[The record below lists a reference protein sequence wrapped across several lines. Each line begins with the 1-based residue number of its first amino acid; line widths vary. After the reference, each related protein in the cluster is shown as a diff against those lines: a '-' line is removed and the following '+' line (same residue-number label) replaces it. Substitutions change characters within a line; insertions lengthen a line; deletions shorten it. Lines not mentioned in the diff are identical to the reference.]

1 MESQVDFHHRRT
13 SAFICGPINVPRRE
27 RGIAMPRVGPYSPAS
42 MNRSLLRFAVLTTAL
57 ALATG
62 CRKKEADTELADEAE
77 SALPP
82 AEQVTTPD
90 LAKTAALTEGTAG
103 NADFEAWFKK
113 HHLDLNDPKML
124 DADTDGDGFSN
135 RDEFLADSDPHDA
148 NSMPGIHKTIR
159 LKEFSE
165 VRLPLI
171 VESVDGERARIRRTD
186 GDGKADL
193 IKTGDMLHGM
203 PLRVERVEKVQD
215 TDKEGQPIDR
225 SLVVLEDT
233 GTKERLT
240 LVKDMPARTA
250 ASYAMLTS
258 ADGNTTLKVKQG
270 DTFKWPGDDTAT
282 YKVIDLRE
290 DQVVLQQLENKKMWT
305 VSRSDKGPAK

>member
-1 MESQVDFHHRRT
+1 
-13 SAFICGPINVPRRE
+13 
-27 RGIAMPRVGPYSPAS
+27 
-42 MNRSLLRFAVLTTAL
+42 MNRLYRPL
-57 ALATG
+57 ALLVVVLLAVSG
-62 CRKKEADTELADEAE
+62 CRKKRSEEEVAEEAE

-82 AEQVTTPD
+82 TEQVT
-90 LAKTAALTEGTAG
+90 KTEPVPAGKPVEGTAG

-135 RDEFLADSDPHDA
+135 RDEFLADTDPNDPH
-148 NSMPGIHKTIR
+148 SMPGIHKVIR

-171 VESVDGERARIRRTD
+171 VESVTGERATIRRTD
-186 GDGKADL
+186 GEGKAETVK
-193 IKTGDMLHGM
+193 IGDTVHGL
-203 PLRVERVEKVQD
+203 PLKVEKIEQIND
-215 TDKEGQPIDR
+215 TDKEGKPIDR
-225 SLVVLEDT
+225 SLVVLEDA
-233 GTKERLT
+233 GSKERLT

-250 ASYAMLTS
+250 ASFAMLTS
-258 ADGNTTLKVKQG
+258 ADGNTTIKVKQG
-270 DTFKWPGDDTAT
+270 DTFNWPGDSTAT

-305 VSRSDKGPAK
+305 VTRDNEKK

>member
-1 MESQVDFHHRRT
+1 
-13 SAFICGPINVPRRE
+13 
-27 RGIAMPRVGPYSPAS
+27 
-42 MNRSLLRFAVLTTAL
+42 MNRSLLRLTAVTA
-57 ALATG
+57 ALVLSTG
-62 CRKKEADTELADEAE
+62 CRKKDPADEVAEEAE

-82 AEQVTTPD
+82 TEQVTP
-90 LAKTAALTEGTAG
+90 AAEPAALPIEGTAG

-113 HHLDLNDPKML
+113 HKLNLNDPKML
-124 DADTDGDGFSN
+124 DADPDGDGFSN

-148 NSMPGIHKTIR
+148 NSFPGIHKTIR
-159 LKEFSE
+159 LKEFTE

-171 VESVDGERARIRRTD
+171 VEAVEGEKARIRRTD
-186 GDGKADL
+186 GDGKAESV
-193 IKTGDMLHGM
+193 KAGDTVSGL
-203 PLRVERVEKVQD
+203 PLKVERVEVIHD
-215 TDKEGQPIDR
+215 TDKEGKPIDR
-225 SLVVLEDT
+225 SIVVLEDT

-250 ASYAMLTS
+250 ASFAMLTS

-282 YKVIDLRE
+282 YKVIDLRD

-305 VSRSDKGPAK
+305 VARNGKPAAADAPK

>member
-1 MESQVDFHHRRT
+1 
-13 SAFICGPINVPRRE
+13 
-27 RGIAMPRVGPYSPAS
+27 
-42 MNRSLLRFAVLTTAL
+42 MNRSLLRLTAVTA
-57 ALATG
+57 ALILSTG
-62 CRKKEADTELADEAE
+62 CRKKNSADDVADEAE
-77 SALPP
+77 SALTP
-82 AEQVTTPD
+82 AEQVTP
-90 LAKTAALTEGTAG
+90 AVEPPAAPVDGTAG

-113 HHLDLNDPKML
+113 HKLNLNDSKML
-124 DADTDGDGFSN
+124 DADPDGDGFSN
-135 RDEFLADSDPHDA
+135 RDEFLADSDPHDP

-171 VESVDGERARIRRTD
+171 VESVEGDKARIRRTD
-186 GDGKADL
+186 GEGKAESV
-193 IKTGDMLHGM
+193 KAGDTVSGL
-203 PLRVERVEKVQD
+203 PLKVERVEVIND
-215 TDKEGQPIDR
+215 TDKEGKPIDR
-225 SLVVLEDT
+225 SIVVLEDS

-250 ASYAMLTS
+250 ASFAMLTS
-258 ADGNTTLKVKQG
+258 ADGNTTIKVKQG

-305 VSRSDKGPAK
+305 VARTDRPASADAPK

>member
-1 MESQVDFHHRRT
+1 MLVAH
-13 SAFICGPINVPRRE
+13 
-27 RGIAMPRVGPYSPAS
+27 PYSPAP
-42 MNRSLLRFAVLTTAL
+42 MNRSLLRFTTAFAALLL
-57 ALATG
+57 ASG
-62 CRKKEADTELADEAE
+62 CRKKDANADLAEEAE
-77 SALPP
+77 SALPA

-113 HHLDLNDPKML
+113 HKLDLNDPKML
-124 DADTDGDGFSN
+124 DADSDGDGFSN
-135 RDEFLADSDPHDA
+135 RDEFLADTDPHDPNA
-148 NSMPGIHKTIR
+148 LPGIHKTIR

-165 VRLPLI
+165 VRLPLV
-171 VESVDGERARIRRTD
+171 VESVDGEKARIRRTD
-186 GDGKADL
+186 GDARADTF
-193 IKTGDMLHGM
+193 KVGDTLRGL

-215 TDKEGQPIDR
+215 TDKEGKPIDR

-240 LVKDMPARTA
+240 LIKDMPARTA
-250 ASYAMLTS
+250 ASFAMLTS

-282 YKVIDLRE
+282 FKVIDLRE

-305 VSRSDKGPAK
+305 VARAAAEGQK

>member
-1 MESQVDFHHRRT
+1 
-13 SAFICGPINVPRRE
+13 
-27 RGIAMPRVGPYSPAS
+27 
-42 MNRSLLRFAVLTTAL
+42 MNRSLLRLTAVTA
-57 ALATG
+57 ALILSSG
-62 CRKKEADTELADEAE
+62 CRKKNSADDVADEAE

-82 AEQVTTPD
+82 AEQVTP
-90 LAKTAALTEGTAG
+90 AVEPPAAPADGTAG

-113 HHLDLNDPKML
+113 HKLNLNDPKML
-124 DADTDGDGFSN
+124 DADPDGDGFSN

-171 VESVDGERARIRRTD
+171 VESVEGDKARIRRTD
-186 GDGKADL
+186 GDGKAESV
-193 IKTGDMLHGM
+193 KAGDTVSGL
-203 PLRVERVEKVQD
+203 PLKVERVEVIND
-215 TDKEGQPIDR
+215 TDKEGKPIDR
-225 SLVVLEDT
+225 SIVVLEDS

-250 ASYAMLTS
+250 ASFAMLTS
-258 ADGNTTLKVKQG
+258 ADGNTTIKVKQG
-270 DTFKWPGDDTAT
+270 DTFKWPGDDTAS

-305 VSRSDKGPAK
+305 VSRAKETTPAAK